1 MLNKIIKFFNQ
12 VFPCNIFLVRLKNT
26 NNGPDIYIPACKI
39 SEKLAEINETPYLL
53 QTDFNWIIS
62 INKRYKINSYSEEYF
77 RYFYKEFKDSFSNIF
92 FKHLSKYSNAKTEL
106 LSEPK
111 RIVIDQPI
119 VGVSVNRPRS
129 SY

>member
-119 VGVSVNRPRS
+119 VGVSLNRPRS

>member
-39 SEKLAEINETPYLL
+39 SEKLAEINETPNLL
-53 QTDFNWIIS
+53 QTDFNWIVS
-62 INKRYKINSYSEEYF
+62 INKRYKLCSYSEEYF

>member
-1 MLNKIIKFFNQ
+1 MLNKIIKFFNTL
-12 VFPCNIFLVRLKNT
+12 FPCNIFLVRLKNT
-26 NNGPDIYIPACKI
+26 NNRPDIYIPAWKI

>member
-1 MLNKIIKFFNQ
+1 MLKKLIKFFNTL
-12 VFPCNIFLVRLKNT
+12 FPCNIFLVRLKNT

-53 QTDFNWIIS
+53 QTDFNWIVS
-62 INKRYKINSYSEEYF
+62 INKRYKICSYSEEYF

>member
-53 QTDFNWIIS
+53 QTDFNWIVS
-62 INKRYKINSYSEEYF
+62 INKRYKICSYSEEYF

-119 VGVSVNRPRS
+119 VGVSLNRPRS

>member
-53 QTDFNWIIS
+53 QTDFNWIVS
-62 INKRYKINSYSEEYF
+62 INKRYKICSYSEEYF

>member
-53 QTDFNWIIS
+53 QTDFNWIVS
-62 INKRYKINSYSEEYF
+62 INKRYKLCSYSEEYF

>member
-1 MLNKIIKFFNQ
+1 MLNKIIKFFNTL
-12 VFPCNIFLVRLKNT
+12 FPCNIFLVRLKNI
-26 NNGPDIYIPACKI
+26 NNRPDIYIPACKI

-53 QTDFNWIIS
+53 QTDFNWIVS
-62 INKRYKINSYSEEYF
+62 INKRYKICSYSEEYF

>member
-1 MLNKIIKFFNQ
+1 MDIFLAMCACLSANLGFLRAFETALSNKISIRRVAISFFE
-12 VFPCNIFLVRLKNT
+12 FFIFA
-26 NNGPDIYIPACKI
+26 Y
-39 SEKLAEINETPYLL
+39 
-53 QTDFNWIIS
+53 
-62 INKRYKINSYSEEYF
+62 NKRYKICSYSEEYF

-119 VGVSVNRPRS
+119 VGVSLNRPRS

>member
-1 MLNKIIKFFNQ
+1 MLNKIIKFFNTL
-12 VFPCNIFLVRLKNT
+12 FPCNIFLVRLKNT
-26 NNGPDIYIPACKI
+26 NKGPDIYIPACKI

-53 QTDFNWIIS
+53 QTDFNWIVS
-62 INKRYKINSYSEEYF
+62 INKRYKICSYSEEYF

-119 VGVSVNRPRS
+119 VGVSLNRPRS